1 MNLLIRMLAFAA
13 FVSCTM
19 NAQAVLTIEIT
30 QGAAG
35 ALPIAVVPF
44 AWQGAEALPV
54 DVAAIIAADLQR
66 SGRFS
71 PLAVKD
77 MVSRPN
83 EAAQVSYRDWRMVG
97 VDSLVVGKINPQ
109 ADGYTVQFQLLDV
122 VKQTQLTGYTIR
134 SDRAKLRWTAHQIAD
149 MIYETLIG
157 EPGAFAT
164 RIAFVSEI
172 LEGNTRKYSMQVADS
187 DGFNARPILKS
198 AQPLMSPA
206 WSPDGNRLA
215 YVSFETGTP
224 AVYAQDINTGRREII
239 SYAKGLNNA
248 PAWSPDGR
256 KLALVLSKDG
266 NPEIYVLELASKQ
279 LRRLTNNYAIDTEP
293 VWMPDGSAIIFTSD
307 RGGGPQIYRVAVG
320 SGETVRLTFEGK
332 YNARATLAPN
342 GKYLAFVHGTGNQF
356 NIATIELANG
366 NMQVLTSSMLDE
378 SPSFAPNGSMIIF
391 ATKDRDKGFLAAVS
405 VDGRVRQ
412 RLILQEGQ
420 AREPAWSPYVR

>member
-1 MNLLIRMLAFAA
+1 MQPLLRTLAFIACL
-13 FVSCTM
+13 SCAM

-35 ALPIAVVPF
+35 ALPIAIVPF
-44 AWQGAEALPV
+44 SWTGAESLPV
-54 DVAAIIAADLQR
+54 DVAGIISADLQR
-66 SGRFS
+66 SGRFT

-77 MVSRPN
+77 MVSRPT
-83 EAAQVSYRDWRMVG
+83 EAAQVNYRDWRMVG
-97 VDSLVVGKINPQ
+97 MDNLVVGRVTPQ
-109 ADGYTVQFQLLDV
+109 ADGYMVQFQLLDV
-122 VKQTQLTGYTIR
+122 VRQTQLAGYSVS

-172 LEGNTRKYSMQVADS
+172 LEAGKRKYSLQVADS

-198 AQPLMSPA
+198 AQPLMSPS

-215 YVSFETGTP
+215 YVSFETGAP
-224 AVYAQDINTGRREII
+224 SVYAQDINTGRREII
-239 SYAKGLNNA
+239 SFAKGLNNA
-248 PAWSPDGR
+248 PSWSPDGR

-266 NPEIYVLELASKQ
+266 NPEIYVLDLASKQ
-279 LRRLTNNYAIDTEP
+279 LRRLTNNFAIDTEP
-293 VWMPDGSAIIFTSD
+293 VWTPDGAAIVFTSD

-320 SGETVRLTFEGK
+320 SGETTRLTFEGK
-332 YNARATLAPN
+332 YNSRPALSPN
-342 GKYLAFVHGTGNQF
+342 GKYMAFVHGTGNQF
-356 NIATIELANG
+356 SIATIELANG
-366 NMQVLTSSMLDE
+366 NLQVLTNSQLDE
-378 SPSFAPNGSMIIF
+378 SPSFAPNGSMVIY
-391 ATKDRDKGFLAAVS
+391 ATKDRDRGFLSAVS